1 MILPRRTPPRY
12 AALGSPADSPL
23 VSPTAAVESALA
35 SFVSAS
41 RSSWRA
47 RSRVI
52 PSLRPAV
59 TNECCSPS
67 KPKRSS
73 IKRCSRSGSVRNAL
87 STAPRR
93 ANDRASTVACPR
105 LCGGCFVFTAER
117 KLDAVRCTRSAAI
130 RRRKRTPRLV
140 FPDRAAAHRAAFW
153 GNRPRCAVAAP
164 STTE

>member
-12 AALGSPADSPL
+12 ATLGSPTDSPL
-23 VSPTAAVESALA
+23 VSPMAAVESALA

-59 TNECCSPS
+59 ANECCSPS

-93 ANDRASTVACPR
+93 ANGLGEYADAAAA
-105 LCGGCFVFTAER
+105 AER
-117 KLDAVRCTRSAAI
+117 AYDLDVLDVYHHPFAYRDRSILDYEDIRLAA
-130 RRRKRTPRLV
+130 
-140 FPDRAAAHRAAFW
+140 
-153 GNRPRCAVAAP
+153 
-164 STTE
+164 